1 MRNKKIAIIIPRYGS
16 SSLGGAENLAKI
28 IARHLSEAYHVDVL
42 TTCATDYL
50 TWDNDLPEGETLDGC
65 TVVKRF
71 IVDKP
76 RSRYFQLYDYR
87 FMRKLPHIP
96 GMEALWMRM
105 QGPCSSGLIEY
116 IKEHKDNYDAFLF
129 ITYMYATTY
138 DGLKQVADKSIL
150 IPAAHDD
157 PYIRFRIYCDT
168 FHRVRKLIYLTD
180 EEKQLVDSLF
190 DLPYDRGEVLGMP
203 VDKCEGSPEQ
213 FRIKYGING
222 DFLLYVGRI
231 DEEKGVGKL
240 IDLYNRYTNE
250 RQATIRLILCGTGPM
265 KVEKSERIMTL
276 GYVPDE
282 DKYGAIRAAIAVV
295 QPSRYE
301 SYSISTI
308 ESMQCGTPVIVNG
321 ECNVLKAHCE
331 KSGAGFSYTSYGE
344 FKSILDSVLSDSTL
358 RKRMGT
364 AGMAYVKDHYSAD
377 AIGRKY
383 ISTIDG
389 LVDRK

>member
-1 MRNKKIAIIIPRYGS
+1 MDKNKIAIVIPRYGEA
-16 SSLGGAENLAKI
+16 SLGGAESLAEN
-28 IARHLSEAYHVDVL
+28 IACHLSKAYDIDVL
-42 TTCATDYL
+42 TTCATNHL
-50 TWDNDLPEGETLDGC
+50 TWANDLPEGVTLDGRI
-65 TVVKRF
+65 TVRRF
-71 IVDKP
+71 KTDRLRCKYF
-76 RSRYFQLYDYR
+76 RYYDHL
-87 FMRKLPHIP
+87 FMRDLPHLP
-96 GMEALWMRM
+96 GTEALWMRM
-105 QGPCSSGLIEY
+105 QGPCSSGLAEY
-116 IKEHKDNYDAFLF
+116 IKGHQDSYDAFIF

-138 DGLKQVADKSIL
+138 DGLAFVADKSIL

-157 PYIRFRIYCDT
+157 PYIHFKIYRDI
-168 FHRVRKLIYLTD
+168 FLLARKLIYLTD

-190 DLPYDRGEVLGMP
+190 SLPNDRGEVLGMP
-203 VDKCEGSPEQ
+203 VDRCEGSPEQ
-213 FRIKYGING
+213 FRKKYGISG

-231 DEEKGVGKL
+231 DEEKGVGRL
-240 IDLYNRYTNE
+240 INFYKRYANE
-250 RQATIRLILCGTGPM
+250 RQSTIPLILCGKGPM
-265 KVEKSERIMTL
+265 KVEKSDRIMAI
-276 GYVPDE
+276 GFVPDE
-282 DKYGAIRAAIAVV
+282 DKYGAMRAAVAVI

-331 KSGAGFSYTSYGE
+331 KSGAGFSYTSYEE
-344 FKSILDSVLSDSTL
+344 FKSALDSILSGPEP
-358 RKRMGT
+358 REMMRA